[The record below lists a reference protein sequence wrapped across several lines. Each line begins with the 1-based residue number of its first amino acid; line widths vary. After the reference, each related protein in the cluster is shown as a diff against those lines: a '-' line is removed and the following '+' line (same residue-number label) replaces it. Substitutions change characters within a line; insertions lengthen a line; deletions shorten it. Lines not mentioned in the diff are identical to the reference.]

1 MGTAP
6 ALARS
11 LLGRAATPPGI
22 PSMIKLNNNQA
33 WSLVTRT
40 VGSWRRDHVQS
51 MGAALAFYAVFS
63 VAPLL
68 LFAIALAGYFFGPAA
83 AKGEIM
89 SQMAGLVG
97 NESAHAIQA
106 LVASASEQPRHSI
119 AASIGIV
126 VFIVA
131 ATSVFNELQDSLNR
145 IWQVHGARHKAGF
158 FAFVRAR
165 LLSLGMILGISLLL
179 LVSVVVSAGLSSMTK
194 ALGPTSMR
202 WQFAAQLTDVFLS
215 FALITVMFAVIFKVI
230 PHARLRWGDTWTGA
244 ATTAVFF
251 TIGKQLIGIYLG
263 RRVVMSGYGT
273 VGSLAVFLLWVYYS
287 AQIFLLGAEFTSI
300 YSNTRGKGDDA
311 DGGD

>member
-1 MGTAP
+1 
-6 ALARS
+6 
-11 LLGRAATPPGI
+11 
-22 PSMIKLNNNQA
+22 
-33 WSLVTRT
+33 
-40 VGSWRRDHVQS
+40 
-51 MGAALAFYAVFS
+51 
-63 VAPLL
+63 
-68 LFAIALAGYFFGPAA
+68 
-83 AKGEIM
+83 
-89 SQMAGLVG
+89 
-97 NESAHAIQA
+97 
-106 LVASASEQPRHSI
+106 
-119 AASIGIV
+119 
-126 VFIVA
+126 
-131 ATSVFNELQDSLNR
+131 
-145 IWQVHGARHKAGF
+145 
-158 FAFVRAR
+158 
-165 LLSLGMILGISLLL
+165 
-179 LVSVVVSAGLSSMTK
+179 
-194 ALGPTSMR
+194 MR

>member
-1 MGTAP
+1 MAP
-6 ALARS
+6 
-11 LLGRAATPPGI
+11 GRPR
-22 PSMIKLNNNQA
+22 MIKLNNTQA
-33 WSLVTRT
+33 WRLVTRT

-51 MGAALAFYAVFS
+51 MGAALAFYAMFS

-68 LFAIALAGYFFGPAA
+68 LVAIAVAGYFFGPAA
-83 AKGEIM
+83 ATGEIM
-89 SQMAGLVG
+89 SQMAGLMG

-106 LVASASEQPRHSI
+106 MVASASEQSGHSV
-119 AASIGIV
+119 AASIGV
-126 VFIVA
+126 VVLIVA

-145 IWQVHGARHKAGF
+145 IWRVHGTRHKAGF

-165 LLSLGMILGISLLL
+165 LLSLAMILGISLLL
-179 LVSVVVSAGLSSMTK
+179 LVSIVVSAGLSDMVKSV
-194 ALGPTSMR
+194 GPSSMR

-230 PHARLRWGDTWTGA
+230 PHVSLRWGDIWIGA
-244 ATTAVFF
+244 ATTSVFF

-273 VGSLAVFLLWVYYS
+273 AGSLAVFLLWVYYS

-300 YSNTRGKGDDA
+300 YSNTRGKGDD
-311 DGGD
+311 GD